1 MLKQVL
7 QDKIGA
13 ATAKEYS
20 GYSTIALVTNYDKE
34 NKFYSISY
42 IDNYG
47 KRSNK
52 NYVRVSPSTEYTP
65 KIGDAVMISAERN
78 SVVIVGKYIQD
89 NLIENK
95 SRKEYT
101 KKDIMSDD
109 PGHFMGNIC

>member
-13 ATAKEYS
+13 TTAKEYA
-20 GYSTIALVTNYDKE
+20 GYSTIALVTNCNKE

-52 NYVRVSPSTEYTP
+52 DYVRVSPATEYTP
-65 KIGDAVMISAERN
+65 NTGDAVMISVEGRSA
-78 SVVIVGKYIQD
+78 VIIGKYIQD

-95 SRKEYT
+95 SRKEYI
-101 KKDIMSDD
+101 KKDVAVDS
-109 PGHFMGNIC
+109 PGHYMGNIY